1 MPVGKYEKDHIPFHG
16 GEYDIQKGDQIYTLT
31 DGFQDQFGGHN
42 GKKFRIKKMR
52 EYVLSI
58 SSFTMAEQKQSIS
71 EEFSNWKGEIE
82 QVDDVCVIG
91 VKI

>member
-1 MPVGKYEKDHIPFHG
+1 MV
-16 GEYDIQKGDQIYTLT
+16 
-31 DGFQDQFGGHN
+31 
-42 GKKFRIKKMR
+42 KKMR

-58 SSFTMAEQKQSIS
+58 SHLPMQEQYQKLD
-71 EEFSNWKGEIE
+71 EVFSNWKGELE